1 MAEEKII
8 RIKEKDFRR
17 IAGFR
22 NKAKKLE
29 KKCSELEAKVS
40 ALQKESNEWKERA
53 SRLAAEMDNLRKR
66 VEKEKQEFRSFIQA
80 SFAEKL
86 LFFDEIFEKVVS
98 DVCSNK
104 EINKNIAEGLVMLRD
119 QFGHLLKSLGV
130 SKIEAKGKKFDPMLH
145 EAIEIVETE
154 NEPDGTVIEEVRS
167 GYMINGHLL
176 KPAQVKVARGKT
188 NDINT
193 SKD

>member
-1 MAEEKII
+1 MIQ
-8 RIKEKDFRR
+8 
-17 IAGFR
+17 
-22 NKAKKLE
+22 NPYW
-29 KKCSELEAKVS
+29 SSHV
-40 ALQKESNEWKERA
+40 ER
-53 SRLAAEMDNLRKR
+53 
-66 VEKEKQEFRSFIQA
+66 
-80 SFAEKL
+80 
-86 LFFDEIFEKVVS
+86 
-98 DVCSNK
+98 
-104 EINKNIAEGLVMLRD
+104 